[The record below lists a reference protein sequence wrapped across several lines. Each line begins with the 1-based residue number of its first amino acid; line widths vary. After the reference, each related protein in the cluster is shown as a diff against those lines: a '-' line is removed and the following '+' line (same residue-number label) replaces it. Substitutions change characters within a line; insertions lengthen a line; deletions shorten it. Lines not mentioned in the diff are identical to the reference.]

1 MAMIQLP
8 PDFKEFLKL
17 LNANRVK
24 YLLIGGYAV
33 AYHGF
38 PRATGD
44 MDIWVD
50 MEKTNAEKVV
60 SALKSLGFDLPSLT
74 PALFLKEDQI
84 IRMGNPPYRIEISTT
99 ISGVLFEDCYPNRI
113 VANIGGI
120 ETPIIDLISLKTN
133 KKAAG
138 RYKDLND
145 LENLP

>member
-1 MAMIQLP
+1 MIQLP

-99 ISGVLFEDCYPNRI
+99 ISGVHFEDCYQNRI

-120 ETPIIDLISLKTN
+120 ETLIIDLISLKTN

>member
-44 MDIWVD
+44 MNIWVD

>member
-60 SALKSLGFDLPSLT
+60 SALKSLG
-74 PALFLKEDQI
+74 KDQI

-99 ISGVLFEDCYPNRI
+99 ISGVHFEDCYQNRI
-113 VANIGGI
+113 VAEIDEI
-120 ETPIIDLISLKTN
+120 ETPIIDLVSLKTN
-133 KKAAG
+133 KKATG

>member
-44 MDIWVD
+44 MNIWVD

-99 ISGVLFEDCYPNRI
+99 ISGVHFEDCYQNRI
-113 VANIGGI
+113 VAEIDEI
-120 ETPIIDLISLKTN
+120 ETPIIDLVSLKTN
-133 KKAAG
+133 KKATG

>member
-1 MAMIQLP
+1 L
-8 PDFKEFLKL
+8 
-17 LNANRVK
+17 
-24 YLLIGGYAV
+24 GGY
-33 AYHGF
+33 GENKC
-38 PRATGD
+38 R
-44 MDIWVD
+44 
-50 MEKTNAEKVV
+50 
-60 SALKSLGFDLPSLT
+60 KSCFGIKKPGVRPYKFDPC
-74 PALFLKEDQI
+74 PFLKEDQI

>member
-1 MAMIQLP
+1 MIQLP